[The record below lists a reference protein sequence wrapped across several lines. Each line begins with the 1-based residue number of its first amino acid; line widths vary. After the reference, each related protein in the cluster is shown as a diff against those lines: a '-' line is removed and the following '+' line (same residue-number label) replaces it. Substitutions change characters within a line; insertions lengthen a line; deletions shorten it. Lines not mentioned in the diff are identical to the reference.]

1 LTGRLSGISST
12 RRVDERDQ
20 QYRDLAP
27 LVRRERMSTGGIYA
41 QDSWRAKPTL
51 TLNYGL
57 RWEFAGPV
65 ENTNNTYTSPT
76 VSDLYGPSTRLIT
89 PGLLNGV
96 QNPQIQLRTRP
107 YRSDYVNPAPNVG
120 FAWNPQSDR
129 KFLGALLGADRKT
142 VLRGS
147 FGLSYYQEGLNAFN

>member
-1 LTGRLSGISST
+1 
-12 RRVDERDQ
+12 
-20 QYRDLAP
+20 
-27 LVRRERMSTGGIYA
+27 
-41 QDSWRAKPTL
+41 
-51 TLNYGL
+51 
-57 RWEFAGPV
+57 
-65 ENTNNTYTSPT
+65 TSPT
-76 VSDLYGPSTRLIT
+76 VADLYGPSTRLFT

-147 FGLSYYQEGLNAFN
+147 FGLSYYQEGLNAFNSYAATNPGINQQVFLNPGQPGFAPGALSVSSAFPPF